1 MQTLTNMFKPITSAP
16 FQSDEAYCEILP
28 CDALKPYIRCFWGTD
43 RPINV
48 NPDEESFSLVIPDT
62 CMDILFRTDYTNNT
76 SVEYFCNLDLNSFW
90 SSGLK
95 NTVLTSTFGIR
106 FYGWSAILFTDYNF
120 KDDKFFT
127 ASDFSAQLKRE
138 LEPILFDTVT
148 LADKI
153 RIAEKFLL
161 ERLNKSRINNDF
173 LNSIYYIIKNH
184 ANVRITDVCS
194 YTGVSERK
202 LQRIF
207 EYNMGISPKAF
218 SSITRYQMLWKD
230 ILFSPNYN
238 VLDAVDKYGY
248 TDQSHL
254 LNDFKSRHLMTV
266 KDAVNY
272 ALSDF
277 YNTKTL

>member
-1 MQTLTNMFKPITSAP
+1 MQTLTNMFMPITSAP
-16 FQSDEAYCEILP
+16 FQSDVAYCEILP
-28 CDALKPYIRCFWGTD
+28 CDALKPYIRCFWGTY
-43 RPINV
+43 RPVSV
-48 NPDEESFSLVIPDT
+48 NPNQDNSSLVIPDA
-62 CMDILFRTDYTNNT
+62 CMDMLFRTDYTNNT
-76 SVEYFCNLDLNSFW
+76 SIDYFCNLDLNSFW

-106 FYGWSAILFTDYNF
+106 LYGWSAILFTDYNF
-120 KDDKFFT
+120 KDDIFFT
-127 ASDFSAQLKRE
+127 ASDFSSQLKRE

-218 SSITRYQMLWKD
+218 SSIIRYQMLWKD

-238 VLDAVDKYGY
+238 VFDAVDKYGY

-277 YNTKTL
+277 YNTKPL